1 MTVHD
6 ITHYLDQWAPPS
18 LQESYDNAGLLV
30 GEPDTDCTGVVVTL
44 DITEAVV
51 QEAIDNDCNLIVAH
65 HPIIFGGLKRLTGR
79 NYVERT
85 VMLAL
90 RNNIALYATHTN
102 LDNVASGVN
111 KKIADRIGL
120 QEPRIL
126 APKSDL
132 LKKLFV
138 FVPHDHAAEVR
149 HAIFEAGAGH
159 IGQYDS
165 CSYNVQGTGTFRGLE
180 GTNPYVGQQGEVHQE
195 PETKIE
201 VIFPAWQEGAVL
213 QAMQQAHPYEEVAYD
228 VVALDNAYQEVGSGM
243 IGELVDP
250 MDEMTFLEHLQTQME
265 TDCIRYTALRNQP
278 VKRVAVCGGAGSF
291 LLSTAIK
298 AGADAFITG
307 DFKYHQFFDADGQ
320 IVIADIGHFE
330 SEQFT
335 IELIAEKLREKFSNF
350 AVRLTEINTNPIQY
364 LS

>member
-228 VVALDNAYQEVGSGM
+228 IVALDNAYQEVGSGM

>member
-6 ITHYLDQWAPPS
+6 ITHFLDQWAPPS

-30 GEPDTDCTGVVVTL
+30 GEPDTDCTGMVVTL

-51 QEAIDNDCNLIVAH
+51 QEAIDTNCNLIVAH

-120 QEPRIL
+120 QQPRIL

-138 FVPHDHAAEVR
+138 FVPHDHAEALR
-149 HAIFEAGAGH
+149 QALFEAGAGH

-180 GTNPYVGQQGEVHQE
+180 GTNPFVGQKGEVHQE
-195 PETKIE
+195 PETKVE
-201 VIFPAWQEGAVL
+201 VIFPAWKKGAIL
-213 QAMQQAHPYEEVAYD
+213 KAMQTAHPYEEVAYD
-228 VVALDNAYQEVGSGM
+228 IVALDNHYDAVGSGM
-243 IGELVDP
+243 VGELP
-250 MDEMTFLEHLQTQME
+250 EAMSEMDFLQQLKANMQ
-265 TDCIRYTALRNQP
+265 TDCIRHTALRGKP
-278 VKRVAVCGGAGSF
+278 VKKVAVCGGDGSF
-291 LLSTAIK
+291 LLSQALR
-298 AGADAFITG
+298 AGADVFVTG